1 MPARILKIEGKIQ
14 MKRFE
19 GLLSASP
26 EKRYRN
32 FISTVVDREE
42 VWLLSNKH
50 GYATYDDENYTN
62 LLVWSEKAFA
72 EMYADGDTAVSIEI
86 HDFCQRC
93 EELTDE
99 KIGFLVFYNGKDA
112 YWTNANKI
120 LNDIQEE
127 LSLVE

>member
-1 MPARILKIEGKIQ
+1 

-26 EKRYRN
+26 EKRYKN

-42 VWLLSNKH
+42 VWILSNGN

-62 LLVWSEKAFA
+62 LLIWSEKQFA
-72 EMYADGDTAVSIEI
+72 EMFADGDNAVSIEI

-93 EELTDE
+93 KEMLNNN
-99 KIGFLVFYNGKDA
+99 IGFLVFYNGQDA
-112 YWTNANKI
+112 YWADTNKI

>member
-1 MPARILKIEGKIQ
+1 MPVRVLRIEGMIQ
-14 MKRFE
+14 MNRIE

-32 FISTVVDREE
+32 FIGTVVDREE
-42 VWLLSNKH
+42 VWLLSSED

-62 LLVWSEKAFA
+62 LLVWSEKQFA
-72 EMYADGDTAVSIEI
+72 EMFADGDNAIPIGI
-86 HDFCQRC
+86 HDFCERC
-93 EELTDE
+93 KEMLDDN
-99 KIGFLVFYNGKDA
+99 IGFLVFYNGKDA
-112 YWTNANKI
+112 YWADANRI